1 MLLYFIGEQDGLV
14 LCTNASKIATV
25 EQSIAV
31 LFHGR
36 LKENRHKETIRFKAE
51 RILFRNE
58 FLLFEVAAVRTDH
71 DGEFAWLVDVL
82 K

>member
-1 MLLYFIGEQDGLV
+1 MLQYFIGEQDGLV

-31 LFHGR
+31 LSHGR

-51 RILFRNE
+51 RIYSAMNFFFLRSRLFGPIMTVNSP
-58 FLLFEVAAVRTDH
+58 
-71 DGEFAWLVDVL
+71 GS
-82 K
+82 